1 MTPRPTPQEVTAHP
15 TRRVGIDALRG
26 LAVILMLQQ
35 HLVVWLWRLP
45 IHRLRAAFAEHPFVL
60 GLNSVGGLAAPI
72 FVALAGVG
80 VTLLAA
86 GTGPADRRLVSRG
99 CVVLL
104 LGYALNLLTPVW
116 FGPRSWYVLHVIG
129 LCLVLSPLL
138 RRMSDR
144 WLIAVFVATLATT
157 VLLQHLLKTP
167 SVLGNHR
174 MRDVSLAGGPL
185 RLALVEGHSPVFP
198 WLAFFVAGLVTGRR
212 LLDGRMRRV
221 AAAACIAL
229 ALAVALALA
238 GSVGGEDLRTSVLWP
253 AVALSWRL
261 YPLRLPTLLALMSAV
276 LFGVWLFARLED
288 TESPGPRPAGRPR
301 WKAPL
306 VSLGRTSLSLFVFHV
321 VVFKQLSF
329 TFGLYK
335 RLGAAPAL
343 ACAAA
348 IIAALTAVSWW
359 WGRHG
364 YAYGAEWLV
373 RRVDR
378 IARRCKRSGRG
389 QRPGEDASGED
400 RGDPG

>member
-1 MTPRPTPQEVTAHP
+1 MTRRPTPQDVTAHP
-15 TRRVGIDALRG
+15 TRRVGVDALRG

-35 HLVVWLWRLP
+35 HLVVWLWRYP
-45 IHRLRAAFAEHPFVL
+45 VNRLRAAFPEHPFVV
-60 GLNSVGGLAAPI
+60 GLNSLGGLAAPV

-86 GTGPADRRLVSRG
+86 GTELPSRPLCARPTSAVDRIAGSADRRLVSRG

-104 LGYALNLLTPVW
+104 LGYALNLLTPFW
-116 FGPRSWYVLHVIG
+116 FSPGSWYVLHVIG

-144 WLIAVFVATLATT
+144 WLIVVFVATLATA
-157 VLLQHLLKTP
+157 VLLQHLLETP
-167 SVLGNHR
+167 PVLGNRR
-174 MRDVSLAGGPL
+174 MRDLSLAGGHL
-185 RLALVEGHSPVFP
+185 RLALVEGHFPVFP
-198 WLAFFVAGLVTGRR
+198 WLAFFVAGLLTGRR

-221 AAAACIAL
+221 AATACIAL

-238 GSVGGEDLRTSVLWP
+238 GSVGGEDLRASVLWP

-288 TESPGPRPAGRPR
+288 TESPGPPPARR
-301 WKAPL
+301 WRLCAPL

-343 ACAAA
+343 AWAAA
-348 IIAALTAVSWW
+348 IMAVLTAFSWW

-364 YAYGAEWLV
+364 YTYGVEWLV
-373 RRVDR
+373 RRADK
-378 IARRCKRSGRG
+378 IARRRK
-389 QRPGEDASGED
+389 
-400 RGDPG
+400 